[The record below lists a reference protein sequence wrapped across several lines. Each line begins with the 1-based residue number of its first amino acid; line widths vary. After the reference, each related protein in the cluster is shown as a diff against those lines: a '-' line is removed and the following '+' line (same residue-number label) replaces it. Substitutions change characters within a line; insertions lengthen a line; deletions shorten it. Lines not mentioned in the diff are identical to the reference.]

1 MPESL
6 PGQQVA
12 RFNFLNFMGHLV
24 GVFFSLLLGPFLA
37 FAISFAVFLLNK
49 TSSTLGT
56 IFWEYLY
63 GDALLSI
70 ITICT
75 IVVFSSEHKIQKRIE
90 RYWGKASRVYTV
102 IHKLCQLVLFFLVI
116 LAYLYKAN
124 TGDPI
129 QNCWV
134 YNVLEVSGF
143 CLCIIAQCISHPE
156 AYFCP

>member
-12 RFNFLNFMGHLV
+12 RFNFVKFMGHLV

-37 FAISFAVFLLNK
+37 FAISLAVFLLNK

-70 ITICT
+70 
-75 IVVFSSEHKIQKRIE
+75 
-90 RYWGKASRVYTV
+90 
-102 IHKLCQLVLFFLVI
+102 
-116 LAYLYKAN
+116 
-124 TGDPI
+124 
-129 QNCWV
+129 
-134 YNVLEVSGF
+134 
-143 CLCIIAQCISHPE
+143 
-156 AYFCP
+156 